1 LNISSL
7 LIDERNW
14 RSTRTQRC
22 AGHAHGGA
30 AGELLRESE
39 ARKYA
44 AKWFYAAP
52 WAASI
57 EESHAP
63 SPARDAALE
72 QHWREAG
79 ALERAFA
86 KVCGTA
92 GADALR
98 ACLQEAAL
106 RSAPAAWL

>member
-1 LNISSL
+1 ML
-7 LIDERNW
+7 LSKAGVNQ
-14 RSTRTQRC
+14 TQRC
-22 AGHAHGGA
+22 AWSRCGAA

-44 AKWFYAAP
+44 AKWLYAAP

-63 SPARDAALE
+63 SLARDAALE

-98 ACLQEAAL
+98 ACLQDAAL